1 MICGVVFFL
10 FSRTIPSNAR
20 VYIRII
26 NVKLRIILGDL

>member
-1 MICGVVFFL
+1 MICDVLFLL

-26 NVKLRIILGDL
+26 KVKLS